1 MNELTV
7 SGPFLARPFPGL
19 LVERVELS
27 REDFDLFNH
36 ARKDFEALRSLLM
49 DAVIPALGGDGHPVV
64 SEIRALFERITFH
77 TGNFLYRYNQQI
89 GDAYRERDL

>member
-7 SGPFLARPFPGL
+7 SGPFVARPLPGL

-27 REDFDLFNH
+27 RHDFDLFNY
-36 ARKDFEALRSLLM
+36 ARQDFETLQRLLM
-49 DAVIPALGGDGHPVV
+49 DAVIPALGGGGHPVV
-64 SEIRALFERITFH
+64 SEIHDLFERITLH

-89 GDAYRERDL
+89 GDAYQERDL